1 MDDHVTEELDA
12 VVFDAGKTLWDFK
25 YRPEALFAEALS
37 RQGVKVDQAKLS
49 EAVRKAERRFDEEFS
64 GLNPKEQETP
74 LWRRYD
80 SFLAKELGVGMD
92 LDRFAKDCEDIFH
105 RETYD
110 VGNWTAYP
118 DTMPTLDALRARG
131 FKLGMISNAS
141 DLARKVL
148 RNLDMERRFDFI
160 VISSEVGVNKPSPD
174 IFHLALRQA
183 KVHPHRAV
191 YVGDRLNIDVKGA
204 RRAGM
209 QAILLDR
216 EDLYPDADAIRIRD
230 LKGLTR
236 FL

>member
-1 MDDHVTEELDA
+1 MVGHVTEELDA

-25 YRPEALFAEALS
+25 HRPEALFAEALS
-37 RQGVKVDQAKLS
+37 RQGVHVDQAKLS

-64 GLNPKEQETP
+64 GLAPEEQASTMA
-74 LWRRYD
+74 RYERFFV
-80 SFLAKELGVGMD
+80 SELGAEVD
-92 LDRFAKDCEDIFH
+92 LERFSRDCDDIFH
-105 RETYD
+105 KATHD
-110 VGNWTAYP
+110 VSNWAAYP
-118 DTMPTLDALRARG
+118 DAVPTLEALRARG

-148 RNLDMERRFDFI
+148 RNLDMERRFDFV

-174 IFHLALRQA
+174 IFHMALRQA
-183 KVHPHRAV
+183 NIHPHRAV
-191 YVGDRLNIDVKGA
+191 YVGDRLNIDVRGA